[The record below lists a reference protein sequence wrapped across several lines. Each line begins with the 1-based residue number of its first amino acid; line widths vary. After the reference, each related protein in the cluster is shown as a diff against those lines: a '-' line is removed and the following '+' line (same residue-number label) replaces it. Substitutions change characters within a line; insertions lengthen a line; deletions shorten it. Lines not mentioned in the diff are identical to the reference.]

1 MANCALCSKELGFM
15 NKVMFGKGKLG
26 DGNVICRICFK
37 KVNDKSPKIA
47 FNLKYQILG
56 DVKNLLKGNYGNTQI
71 SFTTEFF
78 ETANDKFSQPKTAA
92 NSDFKPESNVL
103 DQLESLGRI
112 KELGLLT
119 DEEFAEQKKK
129 LLERL

>member
-47 FNLKYQILG
+47 FNLKYQILA
-56 DVKNLLKGNYGNTQI
+56 DVRNVLPGNYQK
-71 SFTTEFF
+71 SFTREFF
-78 ETANDKFSQPKTAA
+78 EPVNDNFSQPKAA
-92 NSDFKPESNVL
+92 ENSDFNSELSVL

>member
-1 MANCALCSKELGFM
+1 MTNCALCSKKLGFM
-15 NKVMFGKGKLG
+15 NKVMFGRGELG
-26 DGNVICRICFK
+26 DSNVICRICFK
-37 KVNDKSPKIA
+37 KVNDKNPKMA
-47 FNLKYQILG
+47 FNLKYQILA
-56 DVKNLLKGNYGNTQI
+56 DVRNVLPGNYQI
-71 SFTTEFF
+71 SFTRAFF
-78 ETANDKFSQPKTAA
+78 ESAGDKFSQPKAVA